1 MVSIQGVQLARVSS
15 RRKLC
20 AQTKKKCVEMNK
32 KKCVE
37 EVNTAIGDL
46 MTHKKKSERK

>member
-1 MVSIQGVQLARVSS
+1 
-15 RRKLC
+15 
-20 AQTKKKCVEMNK
+20 MNK

-46 MTHKKKSERK
+46 MTHTKKSKRKQKKSEKCVF

>member
-1 MVSIQGVQLARVSS
+1 
-15 RRKLC
+15 
-20 AQTKKKCVEMNK
+20 MNK

-46 MTHKKKSERK
+46 MTHKKKVRGNKKKGEECVFLII